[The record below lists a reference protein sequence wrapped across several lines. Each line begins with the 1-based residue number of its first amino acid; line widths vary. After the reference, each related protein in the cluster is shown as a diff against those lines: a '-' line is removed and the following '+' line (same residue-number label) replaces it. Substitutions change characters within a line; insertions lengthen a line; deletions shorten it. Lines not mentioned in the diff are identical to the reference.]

1 MPGSILLLDDAL
13 RIVKRGADKG
23 AAAYFCSRRASC
35 AKASR
40 WELKL
45 LDVRSILAHMMGQLV
60 KQSVRRKVIH
70 VSAYPL

>member
-1 MPGSILLLDDAL
+1 MPGSILLLDDPL

-23 AAAYFCSRRASC
+23 AAAYFCSGRASC

-45 LDVRSILAHMMGQLV
+45 SDVRSILAHMMGQLV
-60 KQSVRRKVIH
+60 KQSVRRKLIH

>member
-1 MPGSILLLDDAL
+1 M
-13 RIVKRGADKG
+13 RGADKG
-23 AAAYFCSRRASC
+23 AAAYFCSGRGSC

-45 LDVRSILAHMMGQLV
+45 SDVRSILAHMTGQLV

-70 VSAYPL
+70 VSA

>member
-13 RIVKRGADKG
+13 RIVKRVAHKG
-23 AAAYFCSRRASC
+23 AAAYFCSGRASLC
-35 AKASR
+35 QASR

-45 LDVRSILAHMMGQLV
+45 SDVRSILAHMMGQLV